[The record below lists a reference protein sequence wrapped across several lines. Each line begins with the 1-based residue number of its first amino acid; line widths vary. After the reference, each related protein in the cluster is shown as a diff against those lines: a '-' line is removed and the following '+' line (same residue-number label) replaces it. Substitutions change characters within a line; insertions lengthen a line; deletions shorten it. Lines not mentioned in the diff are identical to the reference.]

1 MAPPPWSVGPRG
13 AEYSVAGGR
22 ARRFQK
28 GRIFYKARGS
38 ARTSSTDACSR
49 PTSNRGAATS
59 RLGFPLTKPQRVA
72 GKRIRARFEHGTI
85 SVRRHGKMR
94 TKVTFTS

>member
-1 MAPPPWSVGPRG
+1 MVGRPTG
-13 AEYSVAGGR
+13 AEYSIASGR

-28 GRIFYKARGS
+28 GRIFFKQGLGAHELYGRVLKAY
-38 ARTSSTDACSR
+38 A
-49 PTSNRGAATS
+49 NRGAATS